1 MHDTTFFPIFSSD
14 STLLCASSSHGTI
27 HVFSVEDPKR
37 NKQSYLL
44 SSTPFLG
51 AGKNLV
57 SINFVRKQN
66 HTKHRKFCVFRN
78 LGWGWVDFVLDILPC
93 CLTIHQTSSVNC
105 IAIFDKFLSPQAA
118 FFG

>member
-1 MHDTTFFPIFSSD
+1 MDTYPTFSSD

-37 NKQSYLL
+37 NKQSSLL

-57 SINFVRKQN
+57 GNNKEYKASRQVRD
-66 HTKHRKFCVFRN
+66 RGFYF
-78 LGWGWVDFVLDILPC
+78 
-93 CLTIHQTSSVNC
+93 
-105 IAIFDKFLSPQAA
+105 
-118 FFG
+118 